1 MFRARASRRILGLA
15 AVAAAGAGVG
25 VGAATLW
32 PSSAAGT
39 PQVARALAVEPR
51 AVLTQPGQSVS
62 PDPAESPDPTG
73 TAEPAQAPTTAAV
86 ARLTLDQAKAL
97 AARVAA
103 GRVVEADQDV
113 EDTGTEYDVKVLHQD
128 GSVTDVEIDAAT
140 GRVLSAKTDDGN

>member
-1 MFRARASRRILGLA
+1 
-15 AVAAAGAGVG
+15 
-25 VGAATLW
+25 
-32 PSSAAGT
+32 
-39 PQVARALAVEPR
+39 
-51 AVLTQPGQSVS
+51 
-62 PDPAESPDPTG
+62 
-73 TAEPAQAPTTAAV
+73 V